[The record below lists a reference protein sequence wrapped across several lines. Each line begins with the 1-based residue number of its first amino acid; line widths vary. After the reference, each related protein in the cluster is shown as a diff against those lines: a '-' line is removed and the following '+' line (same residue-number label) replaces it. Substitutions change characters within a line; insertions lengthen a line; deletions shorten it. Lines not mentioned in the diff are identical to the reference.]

1 MKKLLVTVAAVVMTT
16 AAHAQTTCVGEPISS
31 RAIGGRQSD
40 ISDVAD
46 SAIDKCFFFSDSS
59 IGRQID
65 KVCSVRDA
73 EPAIPNPKPT
83 CRVKAVTVRA
93 KGVDVIKRIIS
104 VERLP

>member
-16 AAHAQTTCVGEPISS
+16 AAHAQTTCVGEPFSS
-31 RAIGGRQSD
+31 RAIGGRQSQ

-46 SAIDKCFFFSDSS
+46 SVIDKCFFFLDGS

-65 KVCSVRDA
+65 KVCSVGND
-73 EPAIPNPKPT
+73 EPENPKPT